1 MITNTAIRAPSDTPG
16 TSRKLCQSQYSRAA
30 DMEFSLPGVPLAPHF
45 VLSFAVVCLSSRIK
59 TPGRS
64 PS

>member
-1 MITNTAIRAPSDTPG
+1 
-16 TSRKLCQSQYSRAA
+16 
-30 DMEFSLPGVPLAPHF
+30 MEFSLPGVPLAPHF